1 MADFKELTAN
11 TRVMA
16 PLGDVLHRGIVVK
29 PHADDP
35 LGEDMICVEF
45 TPPVE
50 TTGPYNSIDYISCPA
65 SSVTLGWF

>member
-1 MADFKELTAN
+1 MADFKELPAN

-16 PLGDVLHRGIVVK
+16 PLGDILHRGIVVE
-29 PHADDP
+29 ADADNP
-35 LGEDMICVEF
+35 LTEGMICVEF